1 MNITLNL
8 TGKPTDAEKRG
19 MIWEV
24 ERQNKLIEAEN
35 ENRAAQDPPLDPLPL
50 IEYETNV
57 KLRNAV
63 EPMLTQV
70 VRNKLSSLTSQSDN
84 EVVSNIVSLVGE
96 FDASDLQF
104 LETRIQ
110 RIKERRATNGQ
121 RKAEQQN
128 AGIRQ
133 E

>member
-1 MNITLNL
+1 MKITLNL
-8 TGKPTDAEKRG
+8 TGTPTDAEKRG
-19 MIWEV
+19 MTWEV

-35 ENRAAQDPPLDPLPL
+35 ESRAAQDPPLDLLPL
-50 IEYETNV
+50 IDYSTNA

-63 EPMLTQV
+63 EPMLIETV
-70 VRNKLSSLTSQSDN
+70 KHKLSSLTSQSDN
-84 EVVSNIVSLVGE
+84 EVVSNIVSLVGD

-110 RIKERRATNGQ
+110 QIKERRATNEQ
-121 RKAEQQN
+121 QKAEQQN
-128 AGIRQ
+128 AGSDK